1 MWLKDGSY
9 ELVTNDVDCLNI
21 IEEKLGYEMR
31 EFVENKFFF
40 VDDVETID
48 DYYQERLERKD
59 KYIDEVMREMKTFC
73 RVIEKGES
81 HD

>member
-21 IEEKLGYEMR
+21 IEEKLGHEMR
-31 EFVENKFFF
+31 EFIESKFFF

-48 DYYQERLERKD
+48 DYYEERLEQKD
-59 KYIDEVMREMKTFC
+59 KYIDEVIREMKTFYKM
-73 RVIEKGES
+73 IEKGES
-81 HD
+81 V